1 MRSIGLNLVTL
12 KDGQEARLLPENLD
26 RVRGAGFQGVGLWVP
41 TIEEW
46 LRAGRSLA
54 EMREEINCRG
64 LGVDEICAV
73 SVLDQSGKVADRRR
87 IFEWARELGCGRIV
101 SIYGNPNNPL
111 EKARED
117 WAAFVAQVE
126 DTGVSP
132 AFEFIGPWPRYHS
145 PLEAWQVIQAGP
157 ELGSMVFDT
166 FHFWRGGCDLEQLG
180 KVPGERISLV
190 HLNDVK
196 EVAREKA
203 VDQDRTYPG
212 EGGIPLKQV
221 LRGLLDSGFRGPFSV
236 EIFGEVQ
243 QQDPDEVCAHAYR
256 CAANVLEGL

>member
-166 FHFWRGGCDLEQLG
+166 FSYHPKALPFTKEKLVALG
-180 KVPGERISLV
+180 LGDFNGTVEMLAEALLGLDGVAAIGIREGTTNPDTGEEYPDQNTVRRYYPPGTPLTTGRIPSL
-190 HLNDVK
+190 D
-196 EVAREKA
+196 
-203 VDQDRTYPG
+203 
-212 EGGIPLKQV
+212 
-221 LRGLLDSGFRGPFSV
+221 
-236 EIFGEVQ
+236 
-243 QQDPDEVCAHAYR
+243 
-256 CAANVLEGL
+256 